1 MYFPQSDLLQHS
13 VASSN
18 LLVWV
23 AIANLLKIVIESP
36 VADVVHEQPGL
47 DVEVRPRPL
56 VQPSGVAFHLD
67 PQGRHGRVIMGV
79 GYGDEM

>member
-1 MYFPQSDLLQHS
+1 MQHS

-23 AIANLLKIVIESP
+23 AIASLMKIVIVSP

-56 VQPSGVAFHLD
+56 VQPPDVVLHLN
-67 PQGRHGRVIMGV
+67 PQWRQGRVIMSV
-79 GYGDEM
+79 GYGDKM